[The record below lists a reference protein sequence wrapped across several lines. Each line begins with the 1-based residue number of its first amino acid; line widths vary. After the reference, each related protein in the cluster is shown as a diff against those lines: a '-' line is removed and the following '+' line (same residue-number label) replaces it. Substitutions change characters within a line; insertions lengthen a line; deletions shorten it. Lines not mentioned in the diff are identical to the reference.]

1 MRGIRGVQ
9 FIYDNK
15 GNKTSAVVD
24 LRRYNDE
31 FALFLEKLSHK
42 KSSEDSS
49 VADNLNKFT
58 NNGSA
63 INNRKTKVDSLI
75 KKSRSLYGVP
85 YRTGG
90 VTVSGMDCSGFTQV
104 CFKSVGV
111 NLPRVSRDQSFAG
124 NPVELPELK
133 PGDLVFFATATANR
147 INHVGIISDVTDSND
162 IKFIHASSSRG
173 VMQTSM
179 SIDYWVKAFVKAK
192 RIL

>member
-15 GNKTSAVVD
+15 GNRTTAVVD

-31 FALFLEKLSHK
+31 FTLFLKELSK
-42 KSSEDSS
+42 KNATEDSS
-49 VADNLNKFT
+49 VVDNLNKFT

-63 INNRKTKVDSLI
+63 INSRKTKVDALI
-75 KKSRSLYGVP
+75 KKAQSLYGVP

-111 NLPRVSRDQSFAG
+111 NLPRVSRDQSLAG
-124 NPVELPELK
+124 HDVTDLK

-147 INHVGIISDVTDSND
+147 INHVGIISDITDTKQLNSYMLLQ
-162 IKFIHASSSRG
+162 AG
-173 VMQTSM
+173 G
-179 SIDYWVKAFVKAK
+179 
-192 RIL
+192 